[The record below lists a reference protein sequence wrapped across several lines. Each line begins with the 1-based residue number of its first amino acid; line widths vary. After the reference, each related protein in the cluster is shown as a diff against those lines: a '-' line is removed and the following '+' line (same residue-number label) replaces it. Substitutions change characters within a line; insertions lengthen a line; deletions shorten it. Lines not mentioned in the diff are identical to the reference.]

1 MRTNLQRNKHIK
13 SLVPVFLP
21 QSMPGSLGAVIFLL
35 LSRWGSGDKKDMIE
49 NAARTCAS
57 VDLKTVLE
65 CQVHCV
71 CKKLEDKG
79 QSIPAGGLRPHW
91 WLSGEM
97 EMMAPQPSV
106 WQVGWEPAW
115 TVILCHARRRLFSV
129 SQGLKQPGK
138 RCFK

>member
-1 MRTNLQRNKHIK
+1 ML
-13 SLVPVFLP
+13 
-21 QSMPGSLGAVIFLL
+21 GSLGAVIFLL
-35 LSRWGSGDKKDMIE
+35 LSRWGSGDKKDMFE

-79 QSIPAGGLRPHW
+79 QSIPAGGLRPYW

-97 EMMAPQPSV
+97 EMMAPSAFRMAGGMGASLDSYFVPCQTETVFCVP
-106 WQVGWEPAW
+106 GHETAW
-115 TVILCHARRRLFSV
+115 KALL
-129 SQGLKQPGK
+129 
-138 RCFK
+138 